1 MFLQVNK
8 DMTKHI
14 MYRRNY
20 MSHYNEKKGDRVS
33 EIEEGEK
40 DVGLKANKQNQKE
53 KNRKLIGRGSCIVN
67 GNEGYNKI

>member
-1 MFLQVNK
+1 
-8 DMTKHI
+8 
-14 MYRRNY
+14 

>member
-20 MSHYNEKKGDRVS
+20 MSHYNEKKEDRVS

-40 DVGLKANKQNQKE
+40 DVGLKATKQTKP
-53 KNRKLIGRGSCIVN
+53 KK
-67 GNEGYNKI
+67 K